1 MASAAPSWP
10 VSITVSSKLTS
21 TDGDASRLRLSR
33 SETWAVPAACGSDDN
48 SQFNFDLRGGGVT
61 YSRLAIETNGS
72 AQAPSQI
79 FSSKRQLHVLHTIF
93 SDGIVLL
100 HM

>member
-48 SQFNFDLRGGGVT
+48 IQFNFDLRGGGVT
-61 YSRLAIETNGS
+61 YSRLAIETNGT
-72 AQAPSQI
+72 A
-79 FSSKRQLHVLHTIF
+79 
-93 SDGIVLL
+93 
-100 HM
+100 